1 MMEVDLF
8 VVRNATDKRIASISL
23 RPKPGATLEL
33 AAGTERLLVVD
44 YTRDAAALSST
55 PIATVLARGVSG
67 DAADQARA
75 RSKVDDF
82 ARYLRERAKVAV
94 LAAQRVGGSAI
105 AGGPRVVLLASST
118 ELLVAVVRR
127 RQRRRCIR
135 RRRRAH
141 LLTELVRKSRD
152 CGG

>member
-1 MMEVDLF
+1 MEVDLF